1 VTLGRQAKTLT
12 PAQYRVLLLHV
23 GQRPTSSR
31 DAAIVTLSFKQ
42 GLRSVEIGALTW
54 GMLLDAEGQVAH
66 IALPSVASKGKYG
79 GRVLPLHPD
88 TRNALDTL
96 IRSRATPPSANEHV
110 VQFSKGA
117 TARNTRAAT
126 IQYLFRTWFN
136 DLGFA
141 GCSSHSGRRSFVT
154 SCARNVSRV
163 GGSVRDV
170 MALSGHASLASV
182 QRYIEADPEAARKLV
197 ELA

>member
-1 VTLGRQAKTLT
+1 MTLGRQAKTLT

-23 GQRPTSSR
+23 GQRRTGAR

-54 GMLLDAEGQVAH
+54 GMVLDAERQVAD
-66 IALPSVASKGKYG
+66 IALPSVASKGRYG

-88 TRNALDTL
+88 TRNALNALLRD
-96 IRSRATPPSANEHV
+96 RTPLPNSDEYV

-117 TARNTRAAT
+117 TSRNTRAAT

-136 DLGFA
+136 DLGFS